1 MARESRRKPTR
12 SLTASQRTWV
22 ASPRTA
28 CIGSWPTA
36 STSLVGVLAVLLAA
50 GCQPVASPPDNPLA
64 AFDGSAGRWV
74 DLSHSFGPSTIYWPT
89 DTAGFQHT
97 ELAYGTTDGGW
108 FYSSYAFASAEH
120 GGTHLDAPSHFAE
133 GRRTADQVPLS
144 SLIAPASVVDV
155 SAKATPD
162 YQLSAADLEAW
173 EAEHGRIADGS
184 ILLVRTGWSERWS
197 DRAAYLGT
205 SATGPAA
212 VPELHFPGIGPDA
225 AQWLVDNRAVAA
237 VGIDT
242 PSIDYGQSTDFESHV
257 ILYAQEIAGFE
268 NVTNLDKLPAVGAA
282 VVALPMKI
290 ENGSGG
296 PLRIVAYV
304 PEPEA

>member
-1 MARESRRKPTR
+1 MSR
-12 SLTASQRTWV
+12 SLAARRLAGV
-22 ASPRTA
+22 PLAA
-28 CIGSWPTA
+28 CL
-36 STSLVGVLAVLLAA
+36 LVGGCRPAA
-50 GCQPVASPPDNPLA
+50 GPPENPLA
-64 AFDGSAGRWV
+64 AFDGSGGRWV
-74 DLSHSFGPSTIYWPT
+74 DLSHSFGPTTIYWPT

-97 ELAYGTTDGGW
+97 ELAYGVTEAGW

-162 YQLSAADLEAW
+162 YQLSVADLQAW
-173 EAEHGRIADGS
+173 ETAHGRIADGS
-184 ILLVRTGWSERWS
+184 MLLVRTGWSERWS
-197 DRAAYLGT
+197 DRTAYLGT

-212 VPELHFPGIGPDA
+212 VAELHFPGIGPDA
-225 AQWLVDNRAVAA
+225 AQWLVENRAVVA

-242 PSIDYGQSTDFESHV
+242 PSIDYGQSSNFESHV
-257 ILYAQEIAGFE
+257 ILYAQNVAGFE
-268 NVTNLDKLPAVGAA
+268 NVAKLGELPATGAA

-296 PLRIVAYV
+296 PLRIVAYL
-304 PEPEA
+304 PGGA